1 MPLHLENT
9 ASALLFMYLY
19 ILHYHVVDDSF
30 SEQIQVTSQCDFV
43 FLHCLLLQQRKNLEL
58 DELISNCCVLL

>member
-9 ASALLFMYLY
+9 ASALLLMYLY

-30 SEQIQVTSQCDFV
+30 SEQIQVTSQCDFC
-43 FLHCLLLQQRKNLEL
+43 FPSLSPFTAKKKLRT
-58 DELISNCCVLL
+58 